1 MSRRK
6 GSKKKGAGSF
16 GPIVTAVTWGVV
28 LFLFVG
34 ALFGGGYYLGYTQA
48 EQESAAAY
56 AQDRQKMMQRIKRLE
71 GERRSR
77 AEKVSQRDEKLKE
90 VLARDSKKY
99 AAGAQ
104 HEYGDG
110 KQLGYPPKGPT
121 RAAKTV
127 IDLPKLAIIIDD
139 VAFAHDVRAIK
150 QLGIPLSMSFLPP
163 SDRHPDSAR
172 LAASEPFYMV
182 HLPMEAMNFSSEEPF
197 TLRKNDSQELIMER
211 VNSLKKIFPKVQY
224 INNHTGSAFTS
235 DERAM
240 NRLIFS
246 LNQEKIRFID
256 SRTTAETKVPKVM
269 KNYGLPYVAR
279 DVFLDHEPDIKSIKK
294 QIKRAVAIAKK
305 HGSAIAIGHPHKLT
319 LKALAESKGVLEGVE
334 LVRIDELI

>member
-6 GSKKKGAGSF
+6 GSKKKAGSTF

-28 LFLFVG
+28 FFLLIA
-34 ALFGGGYYLGYTQA
+34 ALFGAGYYLGYTQA
-48 EQESAAAY
+48 EQEGAAAY
-56 AQDRQKMMQRIKRLE
+56 AKERQKMMQQIKRLE
-71 GERRSR
+71 DERLKR
-77 AEKVSQRDEKLKE
+77 AERVSQRDLKLKE
-90 VLARDSKKY
+90 VLRRDGKKY

-110 KQLGYPPKGPT
+110 KQLGHPPKGPARET
-121 RAAKTV
+121 RRVTE
-127 IDLPKLAIIIDD
+127 LPKLAIIIDD

-150 QLGIPLSMSFLPP
+150 QLGLPLSMSFLPP
-163 SDRHPDSAR
+163 SERHPDSAR
-172 LAASEPFYMV
+172 LAANEPFYMV

-197 TLRKNDSQELIMER
+197 TLRANDSQQLIMER
-211 VNSLKKIFPKVQY
+211 INTLKKIFPKVKY

-235 DERAM
+235 NERAM

-246 LNQEKIRFID
+246 LTKEKIHFID

-279 DVFLDHEPDIKSIKK
+279 DVFLDHDADIAAIKK
-294 QIKRAVAIAKK
+294 QIKRAVAIAKQ
-305 HGSAIAIGHPHKLT
+305 HGSAIAIGHPHKQT
-319 LKALAESKGVLEGVE
+319 LKALEESKSVLQGVE